1 MSDLPPPGSE
11 PVPPTP
17 SGPPADPTAPP
28 PAATDPASSGSAGPS
43 VPAPGPPPAD
53 PWADQTGHGPSI
65 PQQPGYGAQ
74 PAHPDPPDPATP
86 PGGGDPAGWNAPATN
101 PPGQAAP
108 HGTPP
113 SGWNA
118 PGGTPPSGW
127 STPDGTPTPGWGT
140 TGGTSPS
147 GYGTPAGTPNPGWGG
162 PSGWTAPGAAPPP
175 GYPTT
180 PGYPAGAP
188 QAGWGGYPASPMP
201 GGAYPV
207 PAGSGAYAGW
217 FPGIDPQ
224 DPLVNPPHAGIG
236 PWFARC
242 WGALRRGW
250 RQLLPIVLL
259 TQVVPATVIGV
270 LTLIIS
276 PDGQMATAPNG
287 APALPEG
294 FWAQTLGFYGAIL
307 FAGLIFGALQAMG
320 WAAGTWVIARQAA
333 GQPAGLGAAFRYGLS
348 RALGLWGWTIV
359 VSLLVTLGACFC
371 LLPGLYAALALA
383 LFGPVHLFERRD
395 PVGRSWQMFHSRFG
409 MVLGRVM
416 LVVAALVAATL
427 LDVVLAGINVELFGV
442 EPMGAVG
449 TAIGAV
455 TITVLSA
462 VVAAPTYLV
471 QQVGLVVTY
480 AEQRAQEGPVTAA
493 QLAAELG

>member
-1 MSDLPPPGSE
+1 MSDLPPPGSNE
-11 PVPPTP
+11 PVSPTP
-17 SGPPADPTAPP
+17 SGSPADPTAPP
-28 PAATDPASSGSAGPS
+28 PPVADPASSGGAGPS
-43 VPAPGPPPAD
+43 VPAPGPAPAD
-53 PWADQTGHGPSI
+53 PWADQTGYGPSI
-65 PQQPGYGAQ
+65 PQQPGYDAQ
-74 PAHPDPPDPATP
+74 PAHPNPSGPATPADPATP
-86 PGGGDPAGWNAPATN
+86 PGGGDPAGW
-101 PPGQAAP
+101 
-108 HGTPP
+108 
-113 SGWNA
+113 
-118 PGGTPPSGW
+118 
-127 STPDGTPTPGWGT
+127 
-140 TGGTSPS
+140 
-147 GYGTPAGTPNPGWGG
+147 
-162 PSGWTAPGAAPPP
+162 TAPGAAPPP
-175 GYPTT
+175 SYPTPPGYPTM
-180 PGYPAGAP
+180 PGYPAGPP
-188 QAGWGGYPASPMP
+188 QAGWPGYPAHPMP
-201 GGAYPV
+201 GAAYPV
-207 PAGSGAYAGW
+207 AAGPGAYAGW

-259 TQVVPATVIGV
+259 TQVLPAMVIGV
-270 LTLIIS
+270 LTLVLS
-276 PDGQMATAPNG
+276 PDGQMTTAPDG
-287 APALPEG
+287 SPVLPEG
-294 FWAQTLGFYGAIL
+294 FWAQTFGFYGAIL

-383 LFGPVHLFERRD
+383 LFGPVYLFERRD
-395 PVGRSWQMFHSRFG
+395 PVGRSWRMFHSRFG
-409 MVLGRVM
+409 MVLGRVA
-416 LVVAALVAATL
+416 LVVAALVVATL
-427 LDVVLAGINVELFGV
+427 LDVVLSGISGALFGL

-455 TITVLSA
+455 TLTVLSA
-462 VVAAPTYLV
+462 VVAAPTYLA

-493 QLAAELG
+493 GLAAELG

>member
-1 MSDLPPPGSE
+1 MSDLPPPGSAE

-28 PAATDPASSGSAGPS
+28 PAATDPASPGSAGPS
-43 VPAPGPPPAD
+43 VPAPGAPPAD

-74 PAHPDPPDPATP
+74 PAHPNPSGPATP
-86 PGGGDPAGWNAPATN
+86 SGGGDPAGWASPATN
-101 PPGQAAP
+101 PPGQ
-108 HGTPP
+108 
-113 SGWNA
+113 SA
-118 PGGTPPSGW
+118 PGGTPPSG
-127 STPDGTPTPGWGT
+127 
-140 TGGTSPS
+140 
-147 GYGTPAGTPNPGWGG
+147 YGTPNPGWGAQ
-162 PSGWTAPGAAPPP
+162 PGWTAPGATPPP
-175 GYPTT
+175 GYPPMPGHPT
-180 PGYPAGAP
+180 PHGYPAGAP
-188 QAGWGGYPASPMP
+188 QVGWGGYPAPPMPGAAYPMP
-201 GGAYPV
+201 GGWP
-207 PAGSGAYAGW
+207 S
-217 FPGIDPQ
+217 GIDPQ

-259 TQVVPATVIGV
+259 TQVIPATVIGV

-276 PDGQMATAPNG
+276 PDSQMATAPNG
-287 APALPEG
+287 APTLPDG
-294 FWAQTLGFYGAIL
+294 FWAETLGFYGAIL

-333 GQPAGLGAAFRYGLS
+333 GEPAGLGAAFRYGLS

-383 LFGPVHLFERRD
+383 LFGPVYLFERRD

-427 LDVVLAGINVELFGV
+427 LDVVLSGINVQVFGV

>member
-28 PAATDPASSGSAGPS
+28 PAATDPAVVGERRAVRARSRPAARRS
-43 VPAPGPPPAD
+43 VGRSDRPRPEHPATTRVRRAARPPGPARPGHPAR
-53 PWADQTGHGPSI
+53 WGR
-65 PQQPGYGAQ
+65 PGRLERAR
-74 PAHPDPPDPATP
+74 HD
-86 PGGGDPAGWNAPATN
+86 

-113 SGWNA
+113 SGWSA
-118 PGGTPPSGW
+118 PGGTPPPGW
-127 STPDGTPTPGWGT
+127 STPGTPPRATAGPRRRA
-140 TGGTSPS
+140 
-147 GYGTPAGTPNPGWGG
+147 TPAAGLPRVPATPRRRATRLVLRRRAGAGTRLRRCP
-162 PSGWTAPGAAPPP
+162 APP
-175 GYPTT
+175 TRC
-180 PGYPAGAP
+180 PAGP
-188 QAGWGGYPASPMP
+188 
-201 GGAYPV
+201 
-207 PAGSGAYAGW
+207 GAYAGW

-383 LFGPVHLFERRD
+383 LFGPVYLFERRD

-409 MVLGRVM
+409 MVLGRVA

-462 VVAAPTYLV
+462 VVAAPTYLA

>member
-1 MSDLPPPGSE
+1 MSDLPPPGSNE
-11 PVPPTP
+11 PVSSTP
-17 SGPPADPTAPP
+17 SGSPADPTAPP
-28 PAATDPASSGSAGPS
+28 PPVADPASSGGAGPS
-43 VPAPGPPPAD
+43 VPAPGPAPAD
-53 PWADQTGHGPSI
+53 PWADQTGYGPSI
-65 PQQPGYGAQ
+65 PQQSGYDAQ
-74 PAHPDPPDPATP
+74 PAHPNPSGPATPADPATP
-86 PGGGDPAGWNAPATN
+86 PGGGDPAGWA
-101 PPGQAAP
+101 
-108 HGTPP
+108 
-113 SGWNA
+113 
-118 PGGTPPSGW
+118 
-127 STPDGTPTPGWGT
+127 
-140 TGGTSPS
+140 
-147 GYGTPAGTPNPGWGG
+147 
-162 PSGWTAPGAAPPP
+162 APGAAPPP
-175 GYPTT
+175 SYPTPPGYPTM
-180 PGYPAGAP
+180 PGYPAGPP
-188 QAGWGGYPASPMP
+188 QAGWPGYPVPPMP
-201 GGAYPV
+201 GATYPV
-207 PAGSGAYAGW
+207 AAGPGAYAGW

-259 TQVVPATVIGV
+259 TQVLPAMVIGV
-270 LTLIIS
+270 LTLVLS
-276 PDGQMATAPNG
+276 PDGQMTTAPDG
-287 APALPEG
+287 SPVLPEG
-294 FWAQTLGFYGAIL
+294 FWAQTFGFYGAIL

-395 PVGRSWQMFHSRFG
+395 PVGRSWRMFHSRFG
-409 MVLGRVM
+409 MVLGRVA
-416 LVVAALVAATL
+416 LVVAALVVATL
-427 LDVVLAGINVELFGV
+427 LDVVLSGISGALFGL

-455 TITVLSA
+455 TLTVLSA
-462 VVAAPTYLV
+462 VVAAPTYLA

-493 QLAAELG
+493 GLAAELG